1 MADDGEGE
9 GPLAGVKVLDLT
21 RFQVRAPASI
31 CARPGTVT
39 HFRTPPHPAAVAV
52 QNGPS
57 ATRCLAD
64 YGCTVVKIEGMR
76 GDEMRGLGKAPDN
89 FNFVQ
94 EGFNRSKLSLTLDLC
109 APHPPPPARPA
120 PTAEP

>member
-1 MADDGEGE
+1 M
-9 GPLAGVKVLDLT
+9 
-21 RFQVRAPASI
+21 
-31 CARPGTVT
+31 
-39 HFRTPPHPAAVAV
+39 
-52 QNGPS
+52 
-57 ATRCLAD
+57 
-64 YGCTVVKIEGMR
+64 VKIEGMR

-109 APHPPPPARPA
+109 APPLRPPARPA

>member
-1 MADDGEGE
+1 MEWRTEWVATARW
-9 GPLAGVKVLDLT
+9 GPRLT
-21 RFQVRAPASI
+21 R
-31 CARPGTVT
+31 
-39 HFRTPPHPAAVAV
+39 AAVAV

-109 APHPPPPARPA
+109 AADHPPPP
-120 PTAEP
+120 T